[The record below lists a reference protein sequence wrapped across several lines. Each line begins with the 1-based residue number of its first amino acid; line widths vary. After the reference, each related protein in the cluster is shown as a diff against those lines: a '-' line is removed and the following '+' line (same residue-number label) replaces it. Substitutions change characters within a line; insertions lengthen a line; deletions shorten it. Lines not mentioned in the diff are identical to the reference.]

1 MTLIRRSLVYNA
13 FRPLSLILEDEEW
26 KLNRLRSLSIKKVWD
41 KPRKIVIATFPKH
54 NKQDKK

>member
-1 MTLIRRSLVYNA
+1 MEIKPPTKPV
-13 FRPLSLILEDEEW
+13 D
-26 KLNRLRSLSIKKVWD
+26 KKVWD